1 MDNTSS
7 NGKAFLGMGMTFP
20 LQVDGQGHI
29 AMNSLEDHVRQSI
42 LLIVQT
48 ARGERLMR
56 PEFGAGLLDQVF
68 APLNATTMSLL
79 GHDVK
84 DALIRFEP
92 RIEVLDVKVTADPSQ
107 DNVLLIDVQYRVRR
121 TDTQFNV
128 VYPFFLQKGT
138 L

>member
-1 MDNTSS
+1 MDNNSS
-7 NGKAFLGMGMTFP
+7 EGKGFLGTGMTFP

-29 AMNSLEDHVRQSI
+29 AMNSFENHVRQSI

-56 PEFGAGLLDQVF
+56 SDFGAGLFDQVF
-68 APLNATTMSLL
+68 APLNTTTTSLL
-79 GHDVK
+79 AHDVK
-84 DALIRFEP
+84 EALIRFEP
-92 RIEVLDVKVTADPSQ
+92 RIEVLDVAVTADAQ
-107 DNVLLIDVQYRVRR
+107 REDVLLIDVQYRVRR

-128 VYPFFLQKGT
+128 VYPFFLQKGI